1 MGKLLFERKKFFPL
15 QDVDEPELFRDQF
28 PFSEVPRIL
37 FDENAPELNPPDE
50 IWITDTTFRDGQQA
64 RPPYS
69 VKQIVDIYKLL
80 HRLGGPNGVIRQ
92 SEFFLY
98 SAKDKEAVTK
108 CLELG
113 YTYPEVTGWIRAN
126 VADLKLVKEMGLRE
140 TGVLTSA
147 SDYHIF
153 LKLKK
158 TRRQCMEDYLRV
170 VDEAL
175 SMGIRIRCHFEDV
188 TRADIYGFCIPFALE
203 LMKRNRQTGIPIKI
217 RLCDTMGFG
226 VSYPNAI
233 LPRGVPKLVAAM
245 VNDAGVP
252 PQLLEWHGHNDFHHV
267 HTNATAAWLY
277 GCCANNTSVL
287 GIGERTGNPPLE
299 AAIIEYIALKGYS
312 DDIDTTAITEI
323 ANYVEKEMGWHIPT
337 NKPFVGKEFNTTS
350 AGIHLDGIH
359 KNEEIY
365 NIFDT
370 ALILNRP
377 ISISITDKSGTSGIA
392 HWINTYLNLEPRS
405 QLDKRH
411 PGIMKIN
418 EWVKEQY
425 ENGRST
431 AISNEEILEQAVRN
445 LPEYFDID
453 LDYIQE
459 AAHGLMSYTVETL
472 THDENIV
479 SMDRARQ
486 EFVLEAVFK
495 VNPFIQLAVIA
506 DKEGRKHT
514 DIFTRTGRISKEDEA
529 KLDKDYSKRAWFI
542 IPSENGHMHI
552 TGLFTSKITG
562 LLGLTVSAPIFRDNE
577 IVGVLRLDCK
587 FEDLVKASRKEI
599 KIEY

>member
-15 QDVDEPELFRDQF
+15 QDVDEPELYRDQF
-28 PFSEVPRIL
+28 PFTEIPRIH
-37 FDENAPELNPPDE
+37 FDENTPELNPPDE

-64 RPPYS
+64 RPPYTA
-69 VKQIVDIYKLL
+69 KQIVDLYTLL
-80 HRLGGPNGVIRQ
+80 HKLGGPNGVIRQ

-98 SAKDKEAVTK
+98 SAKDKEAVRK

-126 VADLKLVKEMGLRE
+126 KEDLKLVKEMGLRE

-158 TRRQCMEDYLRV
+158 TRRQVMDDYLAV

-188 TRADIYGFCIPFALE
+188 TRADIYGFCVPFAIE
-203 LMKRNRQTGIPIKI
+203 LMKRNRQTGIPIKV

-252 PQLLEWHGHNDFHHV
+252 PQYLEWHGHNDFHHV
-267 HTNATAAWLY
+267 HTNASAAWLY
-277 GCCANNTSVL
+277 GCCANNTSIM

-299 AAIIEYIALKGYS
+299 AAIIEYIALKGYT

-323 ANYVEKEMGWHIPT
+323 AEYVENEMGWHIPA
-337 NKPFVGKEFNTTS
+337 NKPFVGSEFNTTS

-370 ALILNRP
+370 TTILKRP

-405 QLDKRH
+405 QIDKRH
-411 PGIMKIN
+411 PGIIN
-418 EWVKEQY
+418 ISDWVKDQY

-431 AISNEEILEQAVRN
+431 AISHEEILEQAVRN

-459 AAHGLMSYTVETL
+459 AAHGLMSATIERL
-472 THDENIV
+472 TSDEAIV

-486 EFVLEAVFK
+486 EKVLEEKFK
-495 VNPFIQLAVIA
+495 INPFIQLAVIA
-506 DKEGRKHT
+506 DKEGQKHT
-514 DIFTRTGRISKEDEA
+514 DIFTRTGRISKEDEE

-542 IPSENGHMHI
+542 IPSENGHLHV

-562 LLGLTVSAPIFRDNE
+562 LLGLTVSAPIMRDSE